1 MKQKNICVRTERTFR
16 FDCPEEFRLSLIR
29 VQVHLKCIMETCM
42 IAVEENQNDIVKM
55 YSCFDRTCSS
65 ITVDDVYEIAKAV
78 GAEVEKLIDGYG
90 KSSVEGLV
98 SHIVKVLELLESFAA
113 RNQAHKCKEDE
124 LLKAFETLQL
134 QQQKKRHVKECDE
147 TSNSNVTESGV
158 RTWSTCQQCYCS
170 KTSFLNCVAD
180 VLNKCVLMS
189 WTGLLCGQS
198 CTPT

>member
-1 MKQKNICVRTERTFR
+1 MN
-16 FDCPEEFRLSLIR
+16 
-29 VQVHLKCIMETCM
+29 
-42 IAVEENQNDIVKM
+42 AVEENQNDVVKT

-65 ITVDDVYEIAKAV
+65 ITVDDVYEIAKAM
-78 GAEVEKLIDGYG
+78 GAEVEKLIDSYG

-98 SHIVKVLELLESFAA
+98 SHIVKVLELLESFSA

-124 LLKAFETLQL
+124 LLKAFETLQI

-158 RTWSTCQQCYCS
+158 RTWSTCQHCYCS
-170 KTSFLNCVAD
+170 KTSFLNCVSD
-180 VLNKCVLMS
+180 VLKIMLKNKCVLMS

-198 CTPT
+198 CTPA